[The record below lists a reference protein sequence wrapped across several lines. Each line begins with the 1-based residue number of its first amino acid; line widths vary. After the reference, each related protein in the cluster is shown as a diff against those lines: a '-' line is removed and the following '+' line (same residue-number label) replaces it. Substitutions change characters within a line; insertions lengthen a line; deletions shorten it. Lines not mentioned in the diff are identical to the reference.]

1 MDAWIIIL
9 GIIIVVILFFLIR
22 YYFFSTN
29 SLVSYADLST
39 APADISSNVITN
51 PNSILY
57 SFGTWVYVSN
67 FTNST
72 IFSYAQNG
80 HSGITGNQIMGNQN
94 ILFSLIIGQSGGIGT
109 SNSPVL
115 TACVAGKSGQGS
127 SLNTVVISNNFP
139 IQKWVHV
146 LVSVD
151 TMYIDCYLDGKL
163 VISSPVRNQITNS
176 PSSTPAITFAQPP
189 SSASPQIKITK
200 LTRWDHP
207 LDPQSVWNEYSA
219 GNGLSQGGNLTV
231 GLFVDSDTG
240 KNNYKIYSNT

>member
-29 SLVSYADLST
+29 SLVSYVDLST
-39 APADISSNVITN
+39 IPTDISSNIITN

-57 SFGTWVYVSN
+57 SFGAWVYVNNFSN
-67 FTNST
+67 SVIYSYVQGGGTQNVPNNVMFALTLGGNS
-72 IFSYAQNG
+72 G
-80 HSGITGNQIMGNQN
+80 SGY
-94 ILFSLIIGQSGGIGT
+94 

-115 TACVAGKSGQGS
+115 TATVAGKSGQS
-127 SLNTVVISNNFP
+127 SAQNKVIITNNFP

-163 VISSPVRNQITNS
+163 VISSPVQNQITNS
-176 PSSTPAITFAQPP
+176 PSTTPAVTFSQPINGGYTP
-189 SSASPQIKITK
+189 APNIRITK

-207 LDPQSVWNEYSA
+207 LDPQTVWNEYSA
-219 GNGLSQGGNLTV
+219 GNGLSQGGNLTFGV
-231 GLFVDSDTG
+231 FVNSDSG
-240 KNNYKIYSNT
+240 NKNYKIYSNA

>member
-39 APADISSNVITN
+39 IPADISSNIIVN
-51 PNSILY
+51 PNSVLY
-57 SFGTWVYVSN
+57 SFGSWIYVNNFSN
-67 FTNST
+67 SVIYSYVQGGGTRNT
-72 IFSYAQNG
+72 RDNLIFALTLG
-80 HSGITGNQIMGNQN
+80 GTTGSGQ
-94 ILFSLIIGQSGGIGT
+94 
-109 SNSPVL
+109 SNSPIL
-115 TACVAGKSGQGS
+115 TATVSGTSGQS
-127 SLNTVVISNNFP
+127 STLNNVVITNNFP
-139 IQKWVHV
+139 IQKWVYV

-163 VISSPVRNQITNS
+163 VISSPVKNQITNG
-176 PSSTPAITFAQPP
+176 PSTTPAITFAQPIGSGLTAGP
-189 SSASPQIKITK
+189 NIKITK

-207 LDPQSVWNEYSA
+207 LDPQTVWNEYSA

-231 GLFVDSDTG
+231 GLFVNSDSG
-240 KNNYKIYSNT
+240 NNNYKIYSNA